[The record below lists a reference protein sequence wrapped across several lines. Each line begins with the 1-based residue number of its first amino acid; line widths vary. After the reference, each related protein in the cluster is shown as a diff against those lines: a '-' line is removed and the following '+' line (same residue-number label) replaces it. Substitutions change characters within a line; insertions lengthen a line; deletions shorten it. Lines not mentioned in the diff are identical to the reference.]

1 MANNLLANLSI
12 EQLRRAISLK
22 EQIAALET
30 RLNQVV
36 GAPVSAAPTSQAVKV
51 VRRRLSAATRAK
63 MAAAAKARWAKRKA
77 AGGK

>member
-12 EQLRRAISLK
+12 EQLRRALSLK

-36 GAPVSAAPTSQAVKV
+36 GASVPAAPTAKI

-63 MAAAAKARWAKRKA
+63 MSAAAKARWAKK
-77 AGGK
+77 K